1 MIIVFNFP
9 RSDHTDIFFTGKMR
23 NSSKVCTMPIYW
35 CLAILS
41 LALPRCTLQAADFSA
56 HWSTPRQVC
65 WSFSWICTML
75 ILFLQAT
82 AEVRNALKNVTCTYG
97 FSEASSFDCGPP
109 FIFVQMMT
117 VGSFA
122 FLVDADSDARLLS
135 FIRLYTLVVI

>member
-1 MIIVFNFP
+1 
-9 RSDHTDIFFTGKMR
+9 
-23 NSSKVCTMPIYW
+23 
-35 CLAILS
+35 
-41 LALPRCTLQAADFSA
+41 
-56 HWSTPRQVC
+56 
-65 WSFSWICTML
+65 ML

-122 FLVDADSDARLLS
+122 FLVDANSDARCYLSIPAFYWFDRRNGINFVYLGSVLLCL
-135 FIRLYTLVVI
+135 IAII